1 MPSAFGPEVTVA
13 GLVTGADLIKSLR
26 EKEAAPGAT
35 ILLPAVM
42 LRREEGD
49 FLDGYS
55 LRQVE
60 EAVGRRLQVVETTG
74 EAAVRALLEGEGNQR

>member
-1 MPSAFGPEVTVA
+1 
-13 GLVTGADLIKSLR
+13 
-26 EKEAAPGAT
+26 
-35 ILLPAVM
+35 M
-42 LRREEGD
+42 LRREEED

-74 EAAVRALLEGEGNQR
+74 EAAVRALLEGEGDQR